1 MPTTNAILTLLKPF
15 VEKGIILPRSRQSIQ
30 SHLAEFITIEKDK
43 NTIAC
48 AGLKIYSNNF
58 AEIYALAIDAQYQ
71 GQGYSVALL
80 SQLSQ
85 KAKSKK
91 INRLFALSKYQY
103 NWFLKHNF
111 DSVALSAIPIERQKE
126 FDSQRNPNIFI
137 KKL

>member
-103 NWFLKHNF
+103 DWFLKHNF

-126 FDSQRNPNIFI
+126 FDSQRNPDIFI